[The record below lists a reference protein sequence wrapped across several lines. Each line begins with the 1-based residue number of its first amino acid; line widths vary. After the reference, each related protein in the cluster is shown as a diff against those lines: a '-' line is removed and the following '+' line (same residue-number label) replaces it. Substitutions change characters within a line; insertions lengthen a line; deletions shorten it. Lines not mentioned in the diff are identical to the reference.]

1 MFMRLAS
8 TLLWVGS
15 ILLSPMV
22 GCAPLNVPK
31 AITWPGQANKPQTPL
46 RTTAFW
52 TDSVLNQG
60 GLPGVS
66 GFGARVLFYGTDD
79 ETPIMVDGSLTVYG
93 YDDTDGHEHSTP
105 ARKFVFPAEYLE
117 KHYSKSDLG
126 HSYSIWIP
134 WQDASGPQRQISL
147 ILRFESRKGGAI
159 VISEMSRHVLP
170 GFKES
175 DADHPD
181 GAQSTTAPSRIES
194 TVRQSSHETEVVEEQ
209 PPKEKMST
217 TTITL
222 PPRLGRAAL
231 SDSWAAGEN
240 DSAAIATAVDAARSR
255 PGSGAGA
262 TARTLEESKP
272 AGTAG
277 SQSAQSQASP
287 ADRFARLRRRVPVV
301 PRVPPTRGP
310 LWTRPTPAEWPSGPR
325 PIPQAGPSS
334 GSPASDQAAAG
345 ATSRLPTAGSP

>member
-22 GCAPLNVPK
+22 GCAPLKVPK
-31 AITWPGQANKPQTPL
+31 TIPWPGQANKPQTPL

-79 ETPIMVDGSLTVYG
+79 ETPIIVDGSLTVYG

-134 WQDASGPQRQISL
+134 WQEASGPQRQISL

-159 VISEMSRHVLP
+159 VISEMSRHTLP
-170 GFKES
+170 GFKAS

-181 GAQSTTAPSRIES
+181 VAQSGNAPSRIES
-194 TVRQSSHETEVVEEQ
+194 TVRQSSHETEIVEEQ

-231 SDSWAAGEN
+231 SDSSASGES
-240 DSAAIATAVDAARSR
+240 DSAPSATAVDATRSG
-255 PGSGAGA
+255 PVNGAGR
-262 TARTLEESKP
+262 TAKTLEESKVAP
-272 AGTAG
+272 TAG
-277 SQSAQSQASP
+277 SQAAQPLASP
-287 ADRFARLRRRVPVV
+287 ADRFARLRRRVPAA

-310 LWTRPTPAEWPSGPR
+310 LWTRPSPAEWPSGPR
-325 PIPQAGPSS
+325 PIPQAVPSS
-334 GSPASDQAAAG
+334 GSPPSDQAAA
-345 ATSRLPTAGSP
+345 AAMRQLPSAGSP

>member
-1 MFMRLAS
+1 MFMRLANS
-8 TLLWVGS
+8 RLWMGS
-15 ILLSPMV
+15 ILLSLVV
-22 GCAPLNVPK
+22 GCAPLKVPK
-31 AITWPGQANKPQTPL
+31 TITWPGQGNKPQTPL

-66 GFGARVLFYGTDD
+66 GFGARVLFYGKDD

-170 GFKES
+170 GFKTS
-175 DADHPD
+175 DADRPESIPT
-181 GAQSTTAPSRIES
+181 GQLPSRIES
-194 TVRQSSHETEVVEEQ
+194 AVRQSTHETVVVDEQ
-209 PPKEKMST
+209 SPKEKMTT

-222 PPRLGRAAL
+222 PPRLGRAAWNDP
-231 SDSWAAGEN
+231 SASGED
-240 DSAAIATAVDAARSR
+240 DSAASATRSAVGNGAAR
-255 PGSGAGA
+255 
-262 TARTLEESKP
+262 TARTLEESKA

-277 SQSAQSQASP
+277 SQSAQPQASP
-287 ADRFARLRRRVPVV
+287 ADRFARLRRRVPVA

-310 LWTRPTPAEWPSGPR
+310 LWTRPSPAEWPSGPR
-325 PIPQAGPSS
+325 PISQAAPSS
-334 GSPASDQAAAG
+334 GSPPSDQAAAA
-345 ATSRLPTAGSP
+345 ATRQLPPAGSP